1 MQFYCYSQIS
11 CQVLAPK
18 QRSNTPLFTSASQ
31 TADDATP
38 ESYQIIAYKE
48 SIRDP
53 ALKYTIH
60 TLEFDAT
67 DKQEL
72 QQNPKFIPS
81 PKIQDRLSHYFH
93 LPVTSEIM

>member
-18 QRSNTPLFTSASQ
+18 QRSNTPLFTSTSQ
-31 TADDATP
+31 TADDATS
-38 ESYQIIAYKE
+38 ESYQVIAYKE
-48 SIRDP
+48 LMLDP

-60 TLEFDAT
+60 TLDFDAT

-72 QQNPKFIPS
+72 QQNPEFIPS
-81 PKIQDRLSHYFH
+81 PKIQSRFSHSFH
-93 LPVTSEIM
+93 LPVASEIM